1 VFSEIACR
9 KQDEHVI
16 HGLNSRSRSMAIFNG
31 DLGLQ
36 FVTHLANQYTVPDL
50 VRLARLAA
58 DKGFQ
63 QIWVN
68 DNIRYRS
75 QLVVLTAIA
84 SQVPVRLGTA
94 IMVPYFHNPLDV
106 ADSLGALSELCEGR
120 EISVGIAR
128 GDLGQSPQHVQ
139 PLRPIAMVSE
149 TVQLLRQA
157 LSGEELSYADYP
169 FLQEFYHL
177 NPKGKFRLAF
187 KPGSSFKFYGGGNGP
202 QSLRMC
208 GRIMDGLISSGTYIP
223 MLKAGRLPGMLAT
236 ADDAAREVDSGKR
249 LRKVCELN
257 VSIST
262 DRAKAIEFPKRQV
275 AHSILQWE
283 ALGFTPEEYSQMGVA
298 REQVLNLKRAFE
310 GGATVEE
317 AAKSVTEH
325 MVKTYYTAGTP
336 EEVRDQI
343 IELAGAA
350 GRLGYDHIAFA
361 KLGPDYEEAIDLL
374 ADQVVP
380 ALTRRGL

>member
-1 VFSEIACR
+1 M
-9 KQDEHVI
+9 
-16 HGLNSRSRSMAIFNG
+16 GIFNG
-31 DLGLQ
+31 ELGLQ

-50 VRLARLAA
+50 VRLARFGA
-58 DKGFQ
+58 DRGFQ

-75 QLVVLTAIA
+75 QLVILAAIA

-157 LSGEELSYADYP
+157 LSGAELSYADYP
-169 FLQEFYHL
+169 FLQKFYHL
-177 NPKGKFRLAF
+177 NPNGKFRLAF
-187 KPGSSFKFYGGGNGP
+187 KPRSSFKFYGGGNGP
-202 QSLRMC
+202 QALRMC

-223 MLKAGRLPGMLAT
+223 MLKAGRLPGMLAN
-236 ADDAAREVDSGKR
+236 ADQAAEESDPRKR

-257 VSIST
+257 VSISS

-283 ALGFTPEEYSQMGVA
+283 ALGFTAEEYDKMGVT
-298 REQVLNLKRAFE
+298 REQVLSLKRAFE
-310 GGATVEE
+310 AGATVEE
-317 AAKSVTEH
+317 ASKLVTEH
-325 MVKTYYTAGTP
+325 MVKTYYAAGRP

-343 IELAGAA
+343 IELLAA
-350 GRLGYDHIAFA
+350 AERLGYDHVAFA
-361 KLGPDYEEAIDLL
+361 KLGPDYEEAIELL
-374 ADQVVP
+374 AGQVVP
-380 ALTRRGL
+380 ALSR

>member
-1 VFSEIACR
+1 
-9 KQDEHVI
+9 
-16 HGLNSRSRSMAIFNG
+16 MAIFNG
-31 DLGLQ
+31 ELGLQ
-36 FVTHLANQYTVPDL
+36 FVTHLANQYTVRDL
-50 VRLARLAA
+50 VRLAHLAV
-58 DKGFQ
+58 DNGFQ

-75 QLVVLTAIA
+75 QIVVLTAIA
-84 SQVPVRLGTA
+84 SKVPIRLGTA

-106 ADSLGALSELCEGR
+106 ADSLGALSELCEDR

-139 PLRPIAMVSE
+139 PLRPVAMVRE

-157 LSGEELSYADYP
+157 LSGQELNYADYP

-177 NPKGKFRLAF
+177 NPSGRFRLAF
-187 KPGSSFKFYGGGNGP
+187 KPRSSFKFYGGGNGP
-202 QSLRMC
+202 QALRMC

-236 ADDAAREVDSGKR
+236 ADHAAQEIDPAKR

-257 VSIST
+257 VSISS
-262 DRAKAIEFPKRQV
+262 DRFKAIEFPKRQV

-283 ALGFTPEEYSQMGVA
+283 ALGFTADEYGKMGVT
-298 REQVLNLKRAFE
+298 REQVLSLKRAFE
-310 GGATVEE
+310 AGATVEE
-317 AAKSVTEH
+317 ASELVTEH
-325 MVKTYYTAGTP
+325 MVKTYYAAGTP

-343 IELAGAA
+343 IELVSAA
-350 GRLGYDHIAFA
+350 ERFGYDQVAFA
-361 KLGPDYEEAIDLL
+361 KLGPDYEESIKLL
-374 ADQVVP
+374 AGQVMP
-380 ALTRRGL
+380 ALSRHAG

>member
-1 VFSEIACR
+1 
-9 KQDEHVI
+9 
-16 HGLNSRSRSMAIFNG
+16 MAIFNG
-31 DLGLQ
+31 ELGLQ

-50 VRLARLAA
+50 VRLARLGA
-58 DKGFQ
+58 DTGFQ

-75 QLVVLTAIA
+75 QLVILAAIA
-84 SQVPVRLGTA
+84 SRVPVRLGTA

-106 ADSLGALSELCEGR
+106 ADALGTLSELCEDR

-157 LSGEELSYADYP
+157 LSGAELSYADYP
-169 FLQEFYHL
+169 FLREFYHL
-177 NPKGKFRLAF
+177 NPAGKFRLAF
-187 KPGSSFKFYGGGNGP
+187 KPRSSYRFYGGGNGP
-202 QSLRMC
+202 QALRMC

-236 ADDAAREVDSGKR
+236 ADQAAEETDPRKR

-257 VSIST
+257 VSISS

-283 ALGFTPEEYSQMGVA
+283 ALGFTPEEYDKMGVT
-298 REQVLNLKRAFE
+298 REQVLSLKRAFE
-310 GGATVEE
+310 AGATVEE
-317 AAKSVTEH
+317 ASKLVTEH
-325 MVKTYYTAGTP
+325 MVKTYYAAGRP

-343 IELAGAA
+343 IELLAA
-350 GRLGYDHIAFA
+350 AERLGYDHVAFA
-361 KLGPDYEEAIDLL
+361 KLGPDYEEAIELL
-374 ADQVVP
+374 AGQVVP
-380 ALTRRGL
+380 ALSR